1 MEDRLTFSTF
11 ILSLSTSVLVNLGE
25 LPDPLKN
32 ENDVNLPLAKQ
43 TIGLIEMLMEKTKG
57 NLTEDEDRLIDSMLY
72 DLRMKYVEAAKNK
85 NIILTNPK

>member
-1 MEDRLTFSTF
+1 MEDQLTFSTF

-32 ENDVNLPLAKQ
+32 EKDINLPLAKQ
-43 TIGLIEMLMEKTKG
+43 TIGIIEMLMEKTKG

-72 DLRMKYVEAAKNK
+72 DLRMKYIEAAAKQ
-85 NIILTNPK
+85 